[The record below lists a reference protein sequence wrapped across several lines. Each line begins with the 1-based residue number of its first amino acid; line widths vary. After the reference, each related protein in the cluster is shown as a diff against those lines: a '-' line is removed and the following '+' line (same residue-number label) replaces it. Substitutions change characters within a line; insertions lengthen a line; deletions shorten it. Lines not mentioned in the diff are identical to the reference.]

1 MSEFE
6 EKSAEWYESFEESLA
21 EADCELNAAE
31 FQGILAGM
39 IAAGVKSNDK
49 KWLSTILDVANDGN
63 LLPDEARDQLTELFR
78 ESLQAFEQQDALA
91 PILLPG
97 DEYPLVDRLEA
108 LSLWCQGFLLGFGL
122 QLGSRSTDSN
132 EVAESLQDISE
143 ISQLEIE
150 GDDSEESQSALLTV
164 TEHIRVAVKMIYL
177 EIVLKGQ
184 EQAKSSIAGNQTV
197 H

>member
-21 EADCELNAAE
+21 EADCELSASE
-31 FQGILAGM
+31 FQGILSGM
-39 IAAGVKSNDK
+39 ISAGADGSNHQ
-49 KWLSTILDVANDGN
+49 WLVTLLEVANDAN
-63 LLPDEARDQLTELFR
+63 SLPSEARDQLIELFKQ
-78 ESLQAFEQQDALA
+78 SQLAFTQQDALA
-91 PILLPG
+91 PILLPS

-122 QLGSRSTDSN
+122 QFGNQATDN
-132 EVAESLQDISE
+132 KEVAESLQDISE

-150 GDDSEESQSALLTV
+150 GDESEESQSALLTV
-164 TEHIRVAVKMIYL
+164 TEHIKVAVKVIYL
-177 EIVLKGQ
+177 EIVFKQ
-184 EQAKSSIAGNQTV
+184 QNQAKSSQTGNQTV

>member
-31 FQGILAGM
+31 FQGILSGM
-39 IAAGVKSNDK
+39 LSAGVKGSDN
-49 KWLSTILDVANDGN
+49 KWLATILEVANDGN
-63 LLPDEARDQLTELFR
+63 SLPSEARDQLVELFKQ
-78 ESLQAFEQQDALA
+78 SQLAFTHQDALA

-97 DEYPLVDRLEA
+97 DDYPLVDRLEA

-122 QLGSRSTDSN
+122 KSGGQATDN
-132 EVAESLQDISE
+132 KEVAESLQDISE

-164 TEHIRVAVKMIYL
+164 TEHIKVAVKVIYL
-177 EIVLKGQ
+177 EIVFKQ
-184 EQAKSSIAGNQTV
+184 QNQAKSSITGNQTV